1 MVPLTNITY
10 YISYI
15 IQLKFS
21 TKYARHITT
30 KIGPQITLS
39 PHIAQHHLACRQNS
53 KKAQIP
59 KSHYDVANSK
69 SLTMMWL
76 IPNIPLRCGKFK
88 ARYNAALF
96 TKTVM
101 MRHYLQSPLLHGTL
115 KLVATWQYFTK
126 SQNHFYKGQILI
138 WHLFSQS
145 PNSYLASIFIKLK
158 F

>member
-39 PHIAQHHLACRQNS
+39 PHKAQHHLACRQNS

-101 MRHYLQSPLLHGTL
+101 MRHYLQSLSLHGNTL
-115 KLVATWQYFTK
+115 QDLKIIFTKPKFLFGIYFHKAQIPIWHYFTK
-126 SQNHFYKGQILI
+126 PKY
-138 WHLFSQS
+138 
-145 PNSYLASIFIKLK
+145 
-158 F
+158 